1 MTIVW
6 CSFIL
11 KWLSSP
17 HIYPSELVKKK
28 RKCLSKKR
36 SEGARHEVGL
46 IRCFKFVYLVLVVS
60 ESERLLDRTAIQKCV
75 QRTRKF

>member
-1 MTIVW
+1 MQLHPETAE
-6 CSFIL
+6 L
-11 KWLSSP
+11 TTRLSLF
-17 HIYPSELVKKK
+17 ELVKKK

-36 SEGARHEVGL
+36 SEGARHEGGR
-46 IRCFKFVYLVLVVS
+46 IRCFKFVYLVWVVS